1 MIECTYYLTF
11 LKRNKELFI
20 ELSEIVLAF
29 VSILSAITG
38 AVVKSIMKDIKDL
51 EKSMNT
57 CKSDLPMKFVLKDD
71 FHGDIGDI
79 KTEIRSQGTKID
91 QIWKHMRISK

>member
-1 MIECTYYLTF
+1 M
-11 LKRNKELFI
+11 
-20 ELSEIVLAF
+20 ELSEMVLAF
-29 VSILSAITG
+29 VSIMSAITG
-38 AVVKSIMKDIKDL
+38 AVVKSIMTDIKDL
-51 EKSMNT
+51 EKSMNA

-71 FHGDIGDI
+71 FHGDIADI

>member
-1 MIECTYYLTF
+1 M
-11 LKRNKELFI
+11 
-20 ELSEIVLAF
+20 AF

-38 AVVKSIMKDIKDL
+38 AVVKSIMTDIKDL
-51 EKSMNT
+51 EKNMNS